1 MRLSR
6 KSAFYALFI
15 GIFIL
20 QLTSLP
26 RPLPAEGETLS
37 PSPPFQFIYIDA
49 NVGGSSG
56 GHGALRINNTVYHFQ
71 YFPDGL
77 FKLVRE
83 RWPYFRYIYNDLEN
97 RTLYVA
103 HIHIKRHD
111 LQTLQE
117 HLDRY
122 YLIQKAHMARL
133 GELSADT
140 QLLNDL
146 SRSRFRISVNG
157 AGLFSFDSPS
167 DEVSTQL
174 RSAVIDTY
182 GEKYLERAVETLDRE
197 LSKIPLEVPSIEPI
211 NIDNDVYPPPV
222 KSLSKRYA
230 ENRLKRTAL
239 WVLDR
244 ASPIRKIELTDMD
257 HFIRPGDRR
266 GLTKDERNKLSA
278 YAEALKASVI
288 HLPASSRPDW
298 GYPLLLAN
306 ARYQA
311 VMWSLKRNR
320 LYLLDPFPEGAKSV
334 SPKTLEED
342 PTVTARLADRAW
354 RKYWDIRRSTF
365 AGPSLDNRALDER
378 ALDERAYNRLEEGA
392 GRFAELEK
400 GRLTGNTIR
409 VAYGRLIPSRSGK
422 TPLPAPNL
430 SQRAINQSLSEAR
443 LNRDIYNDQ
452 LKRCYPYH
460 LVNNNC
466 ATELIRSINTPFQ
479 SRERI
484 TEALGEEIVPG
495 EDFGFIPFRLF
506 GLVKDRF
513 RVTKIDVLPGYRKRM
528 MFRTAQNEP
537 ENTGLYFR
545 ECNTLTSTLY
555 PGVEGDT
562 PFLFFTDDVVWI
574 RPVYGA
580 INGAYGLITAALG
593 IFTLPLDGGD
603 LSLAGLKGTL
613 YSLPEL
619 FFFNI
624 RKGSF
629 NYVDDPA
636 DSEIETLERSAPAFD
651 RHVYP

>member
-1 MRLSR
+1 M
-6 KSAFYALFI
+6 
-15 GIFIL
+15 
-20 QLTSLP
+20 SLP
-26 RPLPAEGETLS
+26 WPVLAEGES
-37 PSPPFQFIYIDA
+37 SSSSPPFQFIYIDA

-56 GHGALRINNTVYHFQ
+56 GHSALRINNTVYHFQ

-103 HIHIKRHD
+103 HIHIANRD

-117 HLDRY
+117 YLDRY
-122 YLIQKAHMARL
+122 YLIQKAHMSRL

-140 QLLNDL
+140 KLLNDL
-146 SRSRFRISVNG
+146 SRGHFQMPVNG

-182 GEKYLERAVETLDRE
+182 GEKYLERAMETLNRE
-197 LSKIPLEVPSIEPI
+197 LSKIPLVVSSVEPI
-211 NIDNDVYPPPV
+211 NINNDIYPPPI
-222 KSLSKRYA
+222 KSLSRKYA

-244 ASPIRKIELTDMD
+244 ALPVRKIELTDMD
-257 HFIRPGDRR
+257 HFIRPSDRR
-266 GLTKDERNKLSA
+266 GLTRNERNKLSA
-278 YAEALKASVI
+278 YAETLKTSVI

-320 LYLLDPFPEGAKSV
+320 LYLLDPFPESAKSV
-334 SPKTLEED
+334 PPQTLAED

-354 RKYWDIRRSTF
+354 RKYWDIRRSAF
-365 AGPSLDNRALDER
+365 AGPSLDER
-378 ALDERAYNRLEEGA
+378 ALDKGPLDERTYSRLEEGA

-409 VAYGRLIPSRSGK
+409 VAYGRLIPSRSGM
-422 TPLPAPNL
+422 TPLPAPSL
-430 SQRAINQSLSEAR
+430 PQQTINQLLTEAR
-443 LNRDIYNDQ
+443 LNRDIYNAQ
-452 LKRCYPYH
+452 LKRSYPYN
-460 LVNNNC
+460 LINYNC
-466 ATELIRSINTPFQ
+466 ATELIQNINAPFQ
-479 SRERI
+479 SQERI
-484 TEALGEEIVPG
+484 TEALGGGIVPG

-513 RVTKIDVLPGYRKRM
+513 RVTEVDVLPGYRKRM
-528 MFRTAQNEP
+528 LLRAEQEEP
-537 ENTGLYFR
+537 ENTSLYFR

-555 PGVEGDT
+555 PGVEEDT

-580 INGAYGLITAALG
+580 INAAYGLITAALG

-629 NYVDDPA
+629 NYVDDPV
-636 DSEIETLERSAPAFD
+636 DSETETLERSAPAFD
-651 RHVYP
+651 RHVSP

>member
-1 MRLSR
+1 MRVSR

-15 GIFIL
+15 GIFLL
-20 QLTSLP
+20 QLISLP
-26 RPLPAEGETLS
+26 WPVLADGESSS

-56 GHGALRINNTVYHFQ
+56 GHSALRINNTVYHFQ

-103 HIHIKRHD
+103 HIHIENRD
-111 LQTLQE
+111 LQTLRE
-117 HLDRY
+117 YLDRY
-122 YLIQKAHMARL
+122 YLIQEAHMSRL

-146 SRSRFRISVNG
+146 NRGHFQMSVNG
-157 AGLFSFDSPS
+157 AGIFSFDSPS

-182 GEKYLERAVETLDRE
+182 GEKYLERTMETLDRE
-197 LSKIPLEVPSIEPI
+197 LSKIPLVVSSVEPI
-211 NIDNDVYPPPV
+211 NINKDVYPPPV
-222 KSLSKRYA
+222 KSLSKKYA

-239 WVLDR
+239 WVLDQ
-244 ASPIRKIELTDMD
+244 ALPVQKIELTDMD

-266 GLTKDERNKLSA
+266 GLTKNEQKKLSV
-278 YAEALKASVI
+278 YAETLKSSVI
-288 HLPASSRPDW
+288 HLPASRRPDW

-320 LYLLDPFPEGAKSV
+320 LYLLDPFPGSAKSV
-334 SPKTLEED
+334 PPQTLEED

-354 RKYWDIRRSTF
+354 RKYWDIRRSAF
-365 AGPSLDNRALDER
+365 AGQSLDELALN
-378 ALDERAYNRLEEGA
+378 ERAYNRLEEGA

-409 VAYGRLIPSRSGK
+409 VAYGRLIPSRSEMA
-422 TPLPAPNL
+422 PLPALSL
-430 SQRAINQSLSEAR
+430 SQQPINQLLREAR
-443 LNRDIYNDQ
+443 LNQNVYNNQ
-452 LKRCYPYH
+452 LRRCYPYN
-460 LVNNNC
+460 LINYNC
-466 ATELIRSINTPFQ
+466 ATELIRNINAPFQ
-479 SRERI
+479 SQERL
-484 TEALGEEIVPG
+484 TEVLGGGIVPG
-495 EDFGFIPFRLF
+495 KDFGFIPFRLF
-506 GLVKDRF
+506 DLVRDRF
-513 RVTKIDVLPGYRKRM
+513 RVTKVDVLFGYRKRM
-528 MFRTAQNEP
+528 LLRTAQNEP
-537 ENTGLYFR
+537 ENTSLYFR

-555 PGVEGDT
+555 HGAEGDT
-562 PFLFFTDDVVWI
+562 PFLFFTDDVIWI

-580 INGAYGLITAALG
+580 INGAYGLIAAALG

-636 DSEIETLERSAPAFD
+636 DSETETLERSAPAFD

>member
-6 KSAFYALFI
+6 KYIFHALLI
-15 GIFIL
+15 GFIL
-20 QLTSLP
+20 IRQMFFL
-26 RPLPAEGETLS
+26 RPVLAEGIS
-37 PSPPFQFIYIDA
+37 PPPSPPFQFIYIDA

-56 GHGALRINNTVYHFQ
+56 GHSALRISNTIYHFQ

-103 HIHIKRHD
+103 HIHIENRD
-111 LQTLQE
+111 LQRLQE
-117 HLDRY
+117 YLDRY
-122 YLIQKAHMARL
+122 YLIQEAHMARL

-140 QLLNDL
+140 KLLNDL
-146 SRSRFRISVNG
+146 SRGRFQMSVNG
-157 AGLFSFDSPS
+157 AGLFSFDTPTN
-167 DEVSTQL
+167 EIGTQL
-174 RSAVIDTY
+174 RSAIIDTY
-182 GEKYLERAVETLDRE
+182 GKNYLKCAIETLDRE
-197 LSKIPLEVPSIEPI
+197 LSKIPLVVSSVEPI
-211 NIDNDVYPPPV
+211 NINNDVYPPPV
-222 KSLSKRYA
+222 KSISKKYA

-244 ASPIRKIELTDMD
+244 ALPVRKIELTDMD
-257 HFIRPGDRR
+257 HFIRPGDRK
-266 GLTKDERNKLSA
+266 GLTKNERNKLSD
-278 YAEALKASVI
+278 YAETLKASVI
-288 HLPASSRPDW
+288 HLPTSSRPDW

-311 VMWSLKRNR
+311 VMWSLKQNR
-320 LYLLDPFPEGAKSV
+320 LYLLDPFPESAKSV
-334 SPKTLEED
+334 SPQTLEEN
-342 PTVTARLADRAW
+342 PTVTAKLADRAW
-354 RKYWDIRRSTF
+354 RKYWDIRRSAF
-365 AGPSLDNRALDER
+365 AGQSLDEPALN
-378 ALDERAYNRLEEGA
+378 ERAYNRLEEGA

-409 VAYGRLIPSRSGK
+409 VAYGRLIPSRPGM
-422 TPLPAPNL
+422 TPLPAPSL
-430 SQRAINQSLSEAR
+430 PQQPINQSLGEAH
-443 LNRDIYNDQ
+443 LNQNIYNDQ
-452 LKRCYPYH
+452 LKRCYPYN
-460 LVNNNC
+460 LINYNC
-466 ATELIRSINTPFQ
+466 ATELIRNINAPFRSQ
-479 SRERI
+479 RRV
-484 TEALGEEIVPG
+484 TGALGGEIVPG
-495 EDFGFIPFRLF
+495 KDFGFIPFRLF
-506 GLVKDRF
+506 DLVKDRF
-513 RVTKIDVLPGYRKRM
+513 RITKVDVLPGYRKRLLR
-528 MFRTAQNEP
+528 RTAQNEP

-555 PGVEGDT
+555 HGAAGDT

-636 DSEIETLERSAPAFD
+636 DSETETLERSAPAFD